1 MDAPMTTTSRPRG
14 FEAGS
19 SGGNTFPSA
28 ALINSCEEQRATALI
43 VSRPDWGT
51 SRESLPL
58 SWRAQETSS
67 MNALSGTACPE
78 ALRPSQPRAVTRG
91 IITLAQEERFQLQD
105 AEGVCRLFVL
115 AHDAPLE
122 LVDLQALEKSGVPV
136 RVEHGDAKGLVA
148 AVAQDVEPLAS

>member
-1 MDAPMTTTSRPRG
+1 
-14 FEAGS
+14 
-19 SGGNTFPSA
+19 
-28 ALINSCEEQRATALI
+28 
-43 VSRPDWGT
+43 
-51 SRESLPL
+51 
-58 SWRAQETSS
+58 

-91 IITLAQEERFQLQD
+91 IITLVQEERFQLQD